1 MHRIVSL
8 ILGLKIKVQKA
19 DLSHWNLLKGV
30 GLLFSGLGSSFLLE
44 LIMTPHKF
52 STSNC
57 GIIMFATQNSVLSVP
72 PPISNR
78 WCFNFRP
85 KVKAILDEVT
95 Q

>member
-30 GLLFSGLGSSFLLE
+30 ELLFSGLGSSFLLE

-57 GIIMFATQNSVLSVP
+57 GIIMFATQNSVLPVP
-72 PPISNR
+72 PLFPTGGALTLGQ
-78 WCFNFRP
+78 
-85 KVKAILDEVT
+85 KLT
-95 Q
+95 QFWMK